1 MQSYRHFFCS
11 RSGTVVCGNFYAD
24 SFAFGFV
31 TSNLGIVGV
40 DIENIPFQLFQ
51 QVDGSNNFVKVSRQF
66 YAIIF
71 SGTECDWVLYF
82 TSPYDQATGIN
93 YHVSRL

>member
-40 DIENIPFQLFQ
+40 DIENIPFQLF
-51 QVDGSNNFVKVSRQF
+51 
-66 YAIIF
+66 
-71 SGTECDWVLYF
+71 
-82 TSPYDQATGIN
+82 
-93 YHVSRL
+93 